1 MVANRLYT
9 FSVGQTSYLD
19 LTAGSHGEHGDELGL
34 APLAPWQSLPPTSSS
49 PDHPYPGER
58 SGAPMLP
65 ITTGQG
71 RNYLILLGGES
82 QSGDVEED
90 IWALQLKPEGMT
102 AASFKDAARMA
113 ISKDTNEA
121 QWSELKYLNADGVMI
136 QEGQQGR
143 GIGPRKGVAA
153 AKGTEVDGASVIV
166 WGGIG
171 ADGKPRGDGLMVS
184 VGT

>member
-1 MVANRLYT
+1 
-9 FSVGQTSYLD
+9 
-19 LTAGSHGEHGDELGL
+19 
-34 APLAPWQSLPPTSSS
+34 
-49 PDHPYPGER
+49 
-58 SGAPMLP
+58 MLP
-65 ITTGQG
+65 VTTGQG
-71 RNYLILLGGES
+71 RNYLALLGGES

-90 IWALQLKPEGMT
+90 IWVLQLKPEGMT

-113 ISKDTNEA
+113 IKKDTNET
-121 QWSELKYLNADGVMI
+121 QWSEVKYLNAEGVMI

-143 GIGPRKGVAA
+143 GIGPRKGAAA
-153 AKGTEVDGASVIV
+153 AKEVDVDGASLII